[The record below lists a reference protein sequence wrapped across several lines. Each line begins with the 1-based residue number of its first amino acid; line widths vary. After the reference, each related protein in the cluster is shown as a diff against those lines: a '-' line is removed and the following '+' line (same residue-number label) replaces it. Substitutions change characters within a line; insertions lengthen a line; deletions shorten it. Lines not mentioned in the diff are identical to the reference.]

1 MLRFSTEIIVSTHAN
16 PAALDL
22 CLLALSRQGLGGF
35 GVCVAE
41 DGRDGETAAV
51 VSRRAG
57 DFGGGLRHVTQPH
70 EGFRKNRILNAAI
83 GSSRADYLLF
93 VDGDCLAAPAFAAR
107 HVNLA
112 REGRFV
118 TGGVVRLPEEIGRGL
133 TAEQVGRGEV
143 FGWPWL
149 RSRGVGGLRPYLKS
163 GALPGWA
170 SSVLERLTPVE
181 PTWNGGNS
189 SGWRKDLVA
198 VNGFDESLGYGG
210 EDVEMGFRLNR
221 LGVKGRHA
229 RYSAVLLHLPHPR
242 PYMDPAQRDASIERV
257 WQRRHTVPIRA
268 EKGISPS

>member
-1 MLRFSTEIIVSTHAN
+1 MLRQSAEIVVSTHAN
-16 PAALDL
+16 PAALEL
-22 CLLALSRQGLGGF
+22 CLLALSRQTLGGF

-41 DGRDGETAAV
+41 DGQDAETAAV
-51 VSRRAG
+51 VARRAG
-57 DFGGGLRHVTQPH
+57 DLPGGLRHVTQPH

-93 VDGDCLAAPAFAAR
+93 VDGDCLAAPGFAAR
-107 HVNLA
+107 HVGLA

-118 TGGVVRLPEEIGRGL
+118 TGGVVRLPEPLERGPG
-133 TAEQVGRGEV
+133 AEQVLSGEV

-149 RSRGVGGLRPYLKS
+149 RSRGVRGLRPYLKS
-163 GALPGWA
+163 GAFAGWSA
-170 SSVLERLTPVE
+170 SLLERLTPVE

-210 EDVEMGFRLNR
+210 EDVELGFRLNR

-229 RYSAVLLHLPHPR
+229 RYSAVLVHLPHPR
-242 PYMDPAQRDASIERV
+242 PYMDPVERDASIERV
-257 WQRRHTVPIRA
+257 WRGRHTVPLRTPR
-268 EKGISPS
+268 GISPA